1 MPRTK
6 SNGNKPLPANE
17 QKGKKTCSCCHVEKN
32 LTEYYLSCSPLYS
45 LDQRVPVCKECCK
58 TSVLNDDGTINYK
71 KFKQLLRNIDKPLY
85 YDLIWSSEES
95 IKRENGYLND
105 GEIEHHGKD
114 ILQKYFTLVV
124 MRQDKAR
131 SYSDSENEGFIHQN
145 TNRSLDERKKIVAK
159 YRPLFE
165 SEDVN
170 NYVSKSNPISSDA
183 DKQVKWSEQDLQNK
197 KYAIEV
203 IGYDPF
209 EDYPDENR
217 KFLFNSLSPYLEDDD
232 NVEDAYKLSQILQI
246 IKNNFQIDTCD
257 KKMSQLDPLRDAD
270 SIKTLSDIKN
280 KLVQSND
287 KIAKENEIS
296 VKNRSNK
303 DAGKS
308 TLTYLMRDLREKD
321 FDKAEADYYDQ
332 LKSTGTRWAVEISQK
347 AMLDHCIF
355 DENDKKEI
363 YETQLKMID
372 ELNQELDDKKE
383 EIRLLLIK
391 IDELNKEI
399 YDLKDENGI
408 S

>member
-17 QKGKKTCSCCHVEKN
+17 QKGKKTCSCCHETKN
-32 LTEYYLSCSPLYS
+32 LVDFYLSSSPMYS
-45 LDQRVPVCKECCK
+45 LDKRVPICKECCK
-58 TSVLNDDGTINYK
+58 TSVLNDDGTINYGK
-71 KFKQLLRNIDKPLY
+71 LKQLLRNIDKPLY
-85 YDLIWSSEES
+85 YDQLWSAEES

-114 ILQKYFTLVV
+114 ILQKYFTLIV

-131 SYSDSENEGFIHQN
+131 SYSDSENENFVHQN
-145 TNRSLDERKKIVAK
+145 TNRPLDERKKIVAK

-165 SEDVN
+165 SEDSN
-170 NYVSKSNPISSDA
+170 NYVSKSNSISFDT

-257 KKMSQLDPLRDAD
+257 KKMSQLDPLRDSD

-287 KIAKENEIS
+287 KIAKENESS

-399 YDLKDENGI
+399 YDLKDKYGI

>member
-17 QKGKKTCSCCHVEKN
+17 QKGKKTCSCCHETKN
-32 LTEYYLSCSPLYS
+32 LVDFYLSSSPMYS
-45 LDQRVPVCKECCK
+45 LDKRVPICKECCK
-58 TSVLNDDGTINYK
+58 TSVLNDDGTINYGK
-71 KFKQLLRNIDKPLY
+71 LKLLLRHIDKPLY
-85 YDLIWSSEES
+85 YDQLWSAEES

-114 ILQKYFTLVV
+114 ILQKYFTLIV

-131 SYSDSENEGFIHQN
+131 SYSDSENENFVHQN
-145 TNRSLDERKKIVAK
+145 TNRPLDERKKIVAK

-165 SEDVN
+165 SEDSN
-170 NYVSKSNPISSDA
+170 NYVSKSNSISFDT

-257 KKMSQLDPLRDAD
+257 KKMSQLDPLRDSD

-399 YDLKDENGI
+399 YDLKDKYGI

>member
-17 QKGKKTCSCCHVEKN
+17 QKGKKTCSCCHETKN
-32 LTEYYLSCSPLYS
+32 LVDFYLSSSPMYS
-45 LDQRVPVCKECCK
+45 LDKRVPICKECCK
-58 TSVLNDDGTINYK
+58 TSVLNDDGTINYGK
-71 KFKQLLRNIDKPLY
+71 LKQLLRNIDKPLY
-85 YDLIWSSEES
+85 YDQLWSAEES

-114 ILQKYFTLVV
+114 ILQKYFTLIV

-131 SYSDSENEGFIHQN
+131 SYSDSENENFVHQN
-145 TNRSLDERKKIVAK
+145 TNRPLDERKKIVAK

-165 SEDVN
+165 SEDSN
-170 NYVSKSNPISSDA
+170 NYVSKSNSISFDT

-217 KFLFNSLSPYLEDDD
+217 KFLFKSLSPYLEDDD

-257 KKMSQLDPLRDAD
+257 KKMSQLDPLRDSD

-308 TLTYLMRDLREKD
+308 TRTYLMRDLREKD

-399 YDLKDENGI
+399 YDLKDKYGI